1 MTGDT
6 PQESGHTSGAE
17 SAEIQN
23 PDPNGLSGYGAAA
36 GEEKTVVADSGTASV
51 GPWWLGAA
59 RPAGWFLSASGEA
72 APPET
77 PGTEPARA
85 DGAHPADAGA
95 SDSARTSGSTGAP
108 GSAGPSG
115 WTGGPQATGIFKAL
129 GVTVSAGLSEP
140 PNVPEPGVPD
150 LDEWA
155 GQAAADGWAGYSQA
169 QEEPADWA
177 GGDDVAA
184 PYAVA
189 DSGPDDGW
197 YEDPQPTRVHQIP
210 QPWFWR
216 REPLPEPWQ
225 SAPQPAPPQAGD
237 WYTPGYDTQQDEQGY
252 GPPPA
257 EPWQE
262 TWQDEPAGEPRGP
275 AFGQPRA
282 YATPLR
288 EPRFVPVVGPTA
300 ALRGRAGGPG
310 FVVPPGA
317 VSGLYDP
324 AQRSGWQLAA
334 GVWEESGISW
344 DWESPV
350 AAPLPEPGWSE
361 YGRSGPHSQSWA
373 ADDYDRPPRVSGPS
387 FAGAPAFSAA
397 PAFAGAANFAGAP
410 TFAEA
415 PAAARSSAP
424 PLPDRWQDDE
434 PPGGLSESDELYRA
448 WQGSVREAAR
458 PRMTGAGRRR
468 AWQVVRVGVP
478 AAVLVTVGAGAVMML
493 TGKTNEMLASRGSQ
507 SSPDAGSSPAA
518 FAGYPGQH
526 GTVTVNSIAAAG
538 AIRLAVGTADG
549 HPAIWRR
556 AADGS
561 WTLISASSPAV
572 SQRPGMESLLSV
584 AHGPAGWIAVGSADS
599 QGSQQPVVLTSA
611 DGATWQAVSSTAFTA
626 PGISVMGVTASQNGY
641 VVVGRQMINGRTFAA
656 MWWSGDLR
664 NWTGGSNGGLDGRLE
679 SSAVYAVG
687 ATATGFVAAGT
698 HGGCHTIW
706 TSADGKNWSVYDVPK
721 PPGATNAVLQQVAVN
736 GTRVVTAGYL
746 VDKAGDTPVVVVSA
760 DGGKTWR
767 QIMLPAPGGVGA
779 VAALTAAGN
788 GFVAAGVAGPA
799 GAQHAVTWSSPD
811 GMTWSAATPVSAGQ
825 ITALS
830 AMGAVVSGAAQR
842 GTGPSVVT
850 FPAP

>member
-23 PDPNGLSGYGAAA
+23 PDPYGSSGYGTAA
-36 GEEKTVVADSGTASV
+36 GEEQTVVADSGTASV
-51 GPWWLGAA
+51 WPSWLGAA

-77 PGTEPARA
+77 PGTEPVRA
-85 DGAHPADAGA
+85 DAARPADASPADQPCWAGLSERADVTAQAESSDAATASDSAGA
-95 SDSARTSGSTGAP
+95 SDLAGVPQPTGILRLVGTNAP
-108 GSAGPSG
+108 AGPS
-115 WTGGPQATGIFKAL
+115 
-129 GVTVSAGLSEP
+129 EP
-140 PNVPEPGVPD
+140 AEVPEGDEPD
-150 LDEWA
+150 PDERA
-155 GQAAADGWAGYSQA
+155 GQASAVGWAGYSPA
-169 QEEPADWA
+169 QDESAEWADR
-177 GGDDVAA
+177 DDVAA

-197 YEDPQPTRVHQIP
+197 YEDPQPTAVHQIP
-210 QPWFWR
+210 QPWFWG
-216 REPLPEPWQ
+216 REPPPEPRQ
-225 SAPQPAPPQAGD
+225 DASRPEPPQAGD
-237 WYTPGYDTQQDEQGY
+237 WY
-252 GPPPA
+252 
-257 EPWQE
+257 
-262 TWQDEPAGEPRGP
+262 EPAGEPWSP
-275 AFGQPRA
+275 ALGQPRA
-282 YATPLR
+282 YGTPR

-300 ALRGRAGGPG
+300 ALHGRAGGPG

-324 AQRSGWQLAA
+324 ARRSGWQLAA
-334 GVWEESGISW
+334 CVWEESGIGW
-344 DWESPV
+344 DGEPPA
-350 AAPLPEPGWSE
+350 AAPLPEPGWSDYE
-361 YGRSGPHSQSWA
+361 RGPDSQYWA
-373 ADDYDRPPRVSGPS
+373 ADEYDRPPRVSGPS

-410 TFAEA
+410 TFADA
-415 PAAARSSAP
+415 PAAARPSAP

-434 PPGGLSESDELYRA
+434 PHGGLGESDELYRA

-458 PRMTGAGRRR
+458 GPGPRMTATGRRR

-507 SSPDAGSSPAA
+507 SYPDAGASPAA

-538 AIRLAVGTADG
+538 AIRLAVGAADG

-572 SQRPGMESLLSV
+572 SQRPGIESLLSV
-584 AHGPAGWIAVGSADS
+584 AHGPAGWIAVGTADS
-599 QGSQQPVVLTSA
+599 RGSQQPVVLTSA
-611 DGATWQAVSSTAFTA
+611 DGATWQAVSSTAFTT
-626 PGISVMGVTASQNGY
+626 PGISVTAVAASQNGY
-641 VVVGRQMINGRTFAA
+641 VVVGRQLSNGRTFAA

-698 HGGCHTIW
+698 HGGSHTIW
-706 TSADGKNWSVYDVPK
+706 TSADGKNWSVYDVPM
-721 PPGATNAVLQQVAVN
+721 PAGVTAALLQQVAVN

-746 VDKAGDTPVVVVSA
+746 VDKAGDAPVVVVSA

-767 QIMLPAPGGVGA
+767 QIMLSAPGGIGA
-779 VAALTAAGN
+779 VSTLTAAGN

-799 GAQHAVTWSSPD
+799 GDQHAVTWSSPD

-830 AMGAVVSGAAQR
+830 AVGSTVSGAAQL
-842 GTGPSVVT
+842 GAEPSVVT
-850 FPAP
+850 LAAP